1 MGRVDS
7 KVAIITGGSQG
18 LGEASARALYNEGAS
33 VVIADI
39 NIVLGQALAAELGDR
54 ALFVELDVTCESAW
68 QKVIATTLAQWGRLD
83 ILVNNAGIV
92 LLGTIEDTSLN
103 DLRKIQAVN
112 IEGPFLGCKHA
123 IPIMA
128 KNGGGSIINMSS
140 VAALSG
146 TPAFAAYSATKG
158 AVRSLTQT
166 VATHCNMRN
175 NGIRCNSIHPGGMD
189 TPLIASLMS
198 LAEQS
203 PMAAEMLMQTAEQ
216 SEAVGKPEDVANA
229 VVYFSS
235 NESSFVNGSLLTIDN
250 GFMAS

>member
-54 ALFVELDVTCESAW
+54 ALFVELDVTSESAW

-128 KNGGGSIINMSS
+128 KNGGGSIINIAQLPPFLARLHLPHT
-140 VAALSG
+140 VQLKALC
-146 TPAFAAYSATKG
+146 A
-158 AVRSLTQT
+158 L
-166 VATHCNMRN
+166 
-175 NGIRCNSIHPGGMD
+175 
-189 TPLIASLMS
+189 
-198 LAEQS
+198 
-203 PMAAEMLMQTAEQ
+203 
-216 SEAVGKPEDVANA
+216 
-229 VVYFSS
+229 
-235 NESSFVNGSLLTIDN
+235 
-250 GFMAS
+250 